1 MAATGE
7 LFINEHK
14 ISLHSLAQDIIE
26 EDPKMLE
33 ILNKEEI
40 IHITT
45 SKLNRSKLSI
55 KVYAFTDLATV
66 ISFTYFFQRQE
77 PMKSSKREGIS
88 NDPQR
93 SRFQKLKEYSIRN
106 LNISDHL
113 KQMTG
118 FKLSKIISGE
128 KYPV

>member
-7 LFINEHK
+7 LFINEHR
-14 ISLHSLAQDIIE
+14 ISLHSLAQDLIE

-33 ILNKEEI
+33 ILSKEEI

-55 KVYAFTDLATV
+55 KVYVFTDLATV
-66 ISFTYFFQRQE
+66 ISFTYFFQSQE
-77 PMKSSKREGIS
+77 STKSAKREGVN

-93 SRFQKLKEYSIRN
+93 SRFQKLKQYSIRN
-106 LNISDHL
+106 LSISDHL

-118 FKLSKIISGE
+118 FKLSKIIAGE